1 MAKKGSMRGIGTNDT
16 VGQCSDWYHCWGGAR
31 VPLVVCDQGEIKRDG
46 TLATFSKQQQAA
58 SSWVEVSEDRVHTK
72 T

>member
-1 MAKKGSMRGIGTNDT
+1 M
-16 VGQCSDWYHCWGGAR
+16 
-31 VPLVVCDQGEIKRDG
+31 PLVVCDQGEIKRDG